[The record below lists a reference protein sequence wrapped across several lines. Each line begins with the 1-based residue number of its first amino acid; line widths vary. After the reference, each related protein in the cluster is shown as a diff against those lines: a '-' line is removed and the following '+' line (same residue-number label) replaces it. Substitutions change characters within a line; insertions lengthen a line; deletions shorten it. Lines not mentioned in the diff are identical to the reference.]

1 MTDET
6 RNPWIRNHRETV
18 YDNEWIEVWHDDV
31 TRPDGSPGIYGVVHF
46 RSQAVGVVALDEGD
60 RVLLVGQY
68 RYTLH
73 RFSWEIP
80 EGGSPRDEDPM
91 SGAQRELLEETGV
104 SAAHW
109 RELIRFTLSN
119 SVTDEA
125 GIMYVATDLTQ
136 GAPNPDATEELAVR
150 WVPFEQALVMVETGI
165 IHDVMSQVALLAVAR
180 ERATAGGVSPA
191 PPR

>member
-18 YDNEWIEVWHDDV
+18 YGNDWIEVWHDDV
-31 TRPDGSPGIYGVVHF
+31 TRPDGGPGIYGVVHF
-46 RSQAVGVVALDEGD
+46 RSQAVGVVALDEAD

-68 RYTLH
+68 RYTLD

-80 EGGSPRDEDPM
+80 EGGSPRDEDPLN
-91 SGAQRELLEETGV
+91 GAQRELLEETGV

-125 GIMYVATDLTQ
+125 GIMYLATDLTS
-136 GAPNPDATEELAVR
+136 GEPNPDATEELAVR

-165 IHDVMSQVALLAVAR
+165 IHDAMSQVALLAVAR
-180 ERATAGGVSPA
+180 ERATAPGA
-191 PPR
+191 